1 MQYSR
6 SVYSFLQYFV
16 LEAVGSMLLSP
27 CSHVPV
33 FCCYSGSDPLVNFAS
48 FSSVLI
54 TESREQDDAPL
65 PSSPGGGE
73 ETCTCLPAVPRGS
86 ALTPPLYPS
95 AHWSFSSAPSGE
107 TKTQTRVYVCLQ
119 VETERG
125 KEKYVTVG
133 NTFATK
139 PFIAQRLLL
148 YLIKNTMLY
157 FSWRLLIANFGV
169 WAQFLTLIW
178 DVKIW

>member
-6 SVYSFLQYFV
+6 SVYSFLQYFD
-16 LEAVGSMLLSP
+16 LEAVGSILLSP

-33 FCCYSGSDPLVNFAS
+33 FCCYPGSDPLVNFAS

-95 AHWSFSSAPSGE
+95 ARWSFSSAPSGE

-119 VETERG
+119 VEAERG

-139 PFIAQRLLL
+139 PFIAQRLPL
-148 YLIKNTMLY
+148 YLVKKNYAL
-157 FSWRLLIANFGV
+157 F
-169 WAQFLTLIW
+169 FLKFLNQDFWLQTLVSEQSLW
-178 DVKIW
+178 L